1 MVKKNISY
9 IAEIGINH
17 NGSIDLAKK
26 HIESAKESGATIA
39 KFQTY
44 KTESRVDFNSP
55 IYEILKKCELS
66 NENFYELKIFCDE
79 LDIKFSS
86 TPFCEESA
94 QFLKDIDCKIIKIA
108 SFHLRNLKLIKKILN
123 FNNCEMLIISTGVSS
138 SIDLIRVNN
147 LYDSM
152 LNQKLPELSFL
163 HCISEYPISNI
174 RNFNLSNII
183 NIKKLTDKKVG
194 YSDHSIGS
202 LAASY
207 AVALGSE
214 IIEKHFTIDN
224 QIKGADHSMSANP
237 IVFKEMV
244 EKCEE
249 IQLMMG
255 SRRLNKHYLCEEQI
269 VQYRKEDIDI
279 I

>member
-123 FNNCEMLIISTGVSS
+123 FKNCEMLIISTGVSS

-152 LNQKLPELSFL
+152 LNQKLPELTFL

>member
-1 MVKKNISY
+1 MVNQNISY

-26 HIESAKESGATIA
+26 HIEAAKQSGATIA

-44 KTESRVDFNSP
+44 KTESRVALNSP
-55 IYEILKKCELS
+55 IYEILKTCELS
-66 NENFYELKIFCDE
+66 NDDFYELKNFCDE
-79 LDIKFSS
+79 LNIKFSS

-94 QFLKDIDCKIIKIA
+94 QFLKDIDCKILKIA
-108 SFHLRNLKLIKKILN
+108 SFHLKNLKLIKKILN
-123 FNNCEMLIISTGVSS
+123 FENCEILIISTGVSS
-138 SIDLIRVNN
+138 SIDLVRVNN

-152 LNQKLPELSFL
+152 LNKKLPELTFL
-163 HCISEYPISNI
+163 HCISEYPISNV
-174 RNFNLSNII
+174 RNYNLSNISY
-183 NIKKLTDKKVG
+183 IKKLTDKKVG

-224 QIKGADHSMSANP
+224 QIKGADHTMSANP
-237 IVFKEMV
+237 IVFQEMV
-244 EKCEE
+244 DKCEE
-249 IQLMMG
+249 IKLMMG
-255 SRRLNKHYLCEEQI
+255 SRRLNKHYSCEEEI
-269 VQYRKEDIDI
+269 VQYCKEDNDI
-279 I
+279 

>member
-123 FNNCEMLIISTGVSS
+123 FKNCEMLIISTGVSS

>member
-55 IYEILKKCELS
+55 IYEILKKSELS
-66 NENFYELKIFCDE
+66 NENFFELKIFCDE

-123 FNNCEMLIISTGVSS
+123 FKNCEMLIISTGVSS

-152 LNQKLPELSFL
+152 LNQKLPELAFL

>member
-123 FNNCEMLIISTGVSS
+123 FKNCEMLIISTGVSS

-174 RNFNLSNII
+174 RNFHLSNII